1 MESFR
6 TIESLQSALAKF
18 RNQGKKIGF
27 VPTMGALHGGHIKL
41 VEFAQEECDIVVVS
55 IFVNPTQ
62 FNNSGDLTKYPK
74 REKEDLKLLEE
85 ADCDIV
91 IIPEVEDIYPKD
103 YTKNTISLGIIDKV
117 MEGEFRPGH
126 FQGVVNVV
134 SRFFEIIHP
143 DKAYF
148 GNKDFQQVA
157 VIKLMVKE
165 LNLPVEVVGVPTK
178 RMSNGL
184 AMSSRNYRLS
194 DSDVEQS
201 SIIYKTLIKGRE
213 WANKYSPA
221 VTRNKMIEYFNQSP
235 LKLEYL
241 QIVHPETME
250 NLNQYWVPGAIA
262 GIAAFSGEVR
272 LIDNMELV
280 EVNSEQLLSN

>member
-1 MESFR
+1 LESFR
-6 TIESLQSALAKF
+6 TIESLQSALTSLK
-18 RNQGKKIGF
+18 NQGKKIGF

-41 VEFAQEECDIVVVS
+41 VEYAHKECDVVVVS

-62 FNNSGDLTKYPK
+62 FNNAGDLEKYPK
-74 REKEDLKLLEE
+74 REKEDLQMLEE
-85 ADCDIV
+85 AKCDFV
-91 IIPEVEDIYPKD
+91 IIPKVDDVYPEE
-103 YTKNTISLGIIDKV
+103 YQKNTIELGIIDKV

-134 SRFFEIIHP
+134 SRFFEIIQP

-157 VIKLMVKE
+157 VIKLMVKQ

-178 RMSNGL
+178 RLPNGL

-194 DSDVEQS
+194 ESEVQES

-213 WANKYSPA
+213 WASKFSPA
-221 VTRNKMIEYFNQSP
+221 VTRQKMIDYFQQGN

-241 QIVHPETME
+241 QIVHPESME
-250 NLNQYWVPGAIA
+250 DLNQYWVPGAIA
-262 GIAAFSGEVR
+262 GIAAFSGDVR
-272 LIDNMELV
+272 LIDNMELI
-280 EVNSEQLLSN
+280 EEPQELHTH